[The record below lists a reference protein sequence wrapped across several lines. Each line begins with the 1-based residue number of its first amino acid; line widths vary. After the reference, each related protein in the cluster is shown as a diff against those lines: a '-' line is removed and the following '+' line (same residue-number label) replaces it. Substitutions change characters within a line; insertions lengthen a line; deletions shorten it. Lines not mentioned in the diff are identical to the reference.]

1 MTNDRVA
8 GFLALALLLPLA
20 CSAAPGDERI
30 ASTTEPIE
38 HGDLDDGDATTVA
51 LTRDGDVF
59 CSGTLVGPR
68 AVVTAAH
75 CVAYRSPN
83 GILFAPSRG
92 TPVAV
97 TAGVSS
103 VTVHPSFD
111 PASLSNDLAIVVLA
125 ANAPLAV
132 PARLVHAAP
141 GSGSTVRVVG
151 FGAPRGSHEALG
163 RRAGTALVGEVGAT
177 TFESHPDPGQPCSND
192 SGGSAYQD
200 DGHGPILAGVVSG
213 GDADCA
219 RFARFTRLDANLEF
233 LAPYVQPGT
242 AGGGGG
248 CAIRP
253 AGRDG
258 EASSLLPLTMLVATA
273 LVHARWRRKL
283 RGTRLAVRFIKL
295 SSSSS

>member
-1 MTNDRVA
+1 MMKNRPV
-8 GFLALALLLPLA
+8 GFLALALLLPMA
-20 CSAAPGDERI
+20 CSAAPGDERT

-59 CSGTLVGPR
+59 CSGTLVGRR

-75 CVAYRSPN
+75 CVVYRRPD

-92 TPVAV
+92 TPAAV
-97 TAGVSS
+97 TADVSS

-111 PASLSNDLAIVVLA
+111 PAILSNDLAIVVLA
-125 ANAPLAV
+125 ADAPLAA
-132 PARLVHAAP
+132 PARIEHAAP
-141 GSGSTVRVVG
+141 GSGTTIRVVG
-151 FGAPRGSHEALG
+151 FGAPRGSHEVLG
-163 RRAGTALVGEVGAT
+163 RRVGTALVGEVDAT

-200 DGHGPILAGVVSG
+200 DGNGPILFGVVSG

-219 RFARFTRLDANLEF
+219 RYARFTRLGPYLDF

-242 AGGGGG
+242 VGGGGG

-253 AGRDG
+253 ERDG
-258 EASSLLPLTMLVATA
+258 DASSPLPLAVLAVTA
-273 LVHARWRRKL
+273 LIHARWRRKL
-283 RGTRLAVRFIKL
+283 SGTRLAVRSIKL